1 MRENNPM
8 SPFVSETISTFSLA
22 NSAGFCMIVG
32 TSSEVPVYL
41 SMCHVR
47 RQIPLTITWVGVCAA
62 KDSRHDDG
70 VEGAVG

>member
-1 MRENNPM
+1 
-8 SPFVSETISTFSLA
+8 
-22 NSAGFCMIVG
+22 MITG

-41 SMCHVR
+41 SMRHVR

-62 KDSRHDDG
+62 KDSRHDAA